1 MAFSQIPRVYLAFAR
16 TSFQMRMQYRV
27 ANLAGLTTNFFFLV
41 VQIFVY
47 TGFYAAAREPQP
59 LSLTDI
65 RTYVVLCQSF
75 LLLMPLW
82 GGRSEIAE
90 TVKDGSVALQLVKPV
105 DFQAYWFADAL
116 GTAFYYLL
124 MRSLPT
130 FWLGKLIFGAVFP
143 QQLDI
148 GIAFAVSM
156 LLAICLSIAITVSVR
171 SVAFWTLDATGVNYI
186 AHTVITFF
194 SGLLVPI
201 SLWPE
206 WVARIARW
214 LPFEGLIDIPFS
226 IYLGTLTGTDIWLAI
241 GKQVVW
247 TLVFIGIGR
256 VLITRGFSRLVI
268 QGG

>member
-1 MAFSQIPRVYLAFAR
+1 MW
-16 TSFQMRMQYRV
+16 
-27 ANLAGLTTNFFFLV
+27 
-41 VQIFVY
+41 
-47 TGFYAAAREPQP
+47 
-59 LSLTDI
+59 
-65 RTYVVLCQSF
+65 VLCQSF

-171 SVAFWTLDATGVNYI
+171 SVAFWTLDATGVKLHR
-186 AHTVITFF
+186 AHRHHVLFRTACPY
-194 SGLLVPI
+194 LA
-201 SLWPE
+201 
-206 WVARIARW
+206 VARVGSAHR
-214 LPFEGLIDIPFS
+214 EMV
-226 IYLGTLTGTDIWLAI
+226 A
-241 GKQVVW
+241 V
-247 TLVFIGIGR
+247 
-256 VLITRGFSRLVI
+256 
-268 QGG
+268 